1 MANPR
6 KGFRTFV
13 EQVNSDP
20 LVRQR
25 FLVDPVHAVDE
36 AGIQLSEESKS
47 ELQTL
52 VHEYLEKF
60 PTIALLPTGLS
71 SRSRGRGKLAADA
84 GADNFGDEDGEVF
97 II

>member
-1 MANPR
+1 MPMKVNPG
-6 KGFRTFV
+6 KGGLRTFI

-20 LVRQR
+20 LVRLR
-25 FLVDPVHAVDE
+25 FLVDPARAVDE

-52 VHEYLEKF
+52 VHEYLERF
-60 PTIALLPTGLS
+60 PNIALLPTGLS
-71 SRSRGRGKLAADA
+71 SRSRKRPDADT
-84 GADNFGDEDGEVF
+84 GDDSDNERIL